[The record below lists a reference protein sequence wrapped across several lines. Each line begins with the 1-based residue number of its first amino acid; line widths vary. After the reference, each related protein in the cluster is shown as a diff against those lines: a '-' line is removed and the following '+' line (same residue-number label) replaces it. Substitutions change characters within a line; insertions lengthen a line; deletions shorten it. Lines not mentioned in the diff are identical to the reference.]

1 MEKAHA
7 MEIKTKDQEIEALNL
22 KFLAQSER
30 AGAKMTRLA
39 ESVAEKDKQIAELKE
54 QNEKQAAIIAELE
67 SQLLGAKVGGGPPS
81 ARNTIAGTAAPKEQK
96 IGQAKNEG

>member
-39 ESVAEKDKQIAELKE
+39 ESVAEKDK
-54 QNEKQAAIIAELE
+54 
-67 SQLLGAKVGGGPPS
+67 
-81 ARNTIAGTAAPKEQK
+81 
-96 IGQAKNEG
+96 